1 MSAYVIDYIGAL
13 RKVHPQM
20 GGQFVKE
27 WKTYL
32 YKWKKQV
39 EYVVVEPILSIN
51 VLDEEDFKPESYEDF
66 EARFKS
72 DTRDDPEPEY
82 ESNFDPVKHHGG
94 SAIKQLISLAETEEG
109 TRRDEVELDDWSER
123 YANTWKM
130 GIQAFEYLEGTIG
143 LDIDRVFDRWNQV
156 PSIFVPKHVSDRHG
170 LTEKG
175 SLYELLNDAI
185 RAFVAGAPAASVAMC
200 RAAMEMVLRDH
211 YLRGSSDDNSNLHDV
226 IDLAV
231 ARYDFL
237 SAKKLHSLRRD
248 ANRILHA
255 YNSAAPLSEE
265 DERKLLSFLKDLK
278 FYIERAP
285 DR

>member
-1 MSAYVIDYIGAL
+1 MLRPPGYARLAELDGINSGSKQAFVAMWFDESMKSAYEDGI
-13 RKVHPQM
+13 
-20 GGQFVKE
+20 
-27 WKTYL
+27 
-32 YKWKKQV
+32 
-39 EYVVVEPILSIN
+39 EPAIRQAG
-51 VLDEEDFKPESYEDF
+51 YE
-66 EARFKS
+66 
-72 DTRDDPEPEY
+72 P
-82 ESNFDPVKHHGG
+82 
-94 SAIKQLISLAETEEG
+94 
-109 TRRDEVELDDWSER
+109 TRRDEVEFDDWSER

-185 RAFVAGAPAASVAMC
+185 RAFVTGAPAASNAMC
-200 RAAMEMVLRDH
+200 RAALEMVLRD
-211 YLRGSSDDNSNLHDV
+211 YYVRGSSDDNSNLHDV

-231 ARYDFL
+231 LRYDFL
-237 SAKKLHSLRRD
+237 SAKKLHSLRMD

-285 DR
+285 ER